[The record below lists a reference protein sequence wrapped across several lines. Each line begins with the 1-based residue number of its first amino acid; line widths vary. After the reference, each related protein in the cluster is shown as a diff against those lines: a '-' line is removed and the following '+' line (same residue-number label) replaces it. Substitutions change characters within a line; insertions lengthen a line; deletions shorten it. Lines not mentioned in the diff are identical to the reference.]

1 MSSAQLRSPRGVSDL
16 FVNFDEAT
24 FKQDLNTSFTWT
36 ENSSLKQAQ
45 NGSNQSQI
53 QEIKERLHWLQEQSI
68 QDKQDY
74 KEQLREAKLH
84 CREQLQ
90 KQYSPFLQDSADSQA
105 NERLVFD
112 QTKIIQYLREAN
124 TKLRQEIK
132 IYKRQIAQMMYDNEM
147 LEKANKKAQEAIDE
161 MDLHVQGLDA
171 VNQQLNNNCE
181 IFKSYLKQ
189 MKDEYMTRQAYFRS
203 EVIEGMA
210 YEVCLAKI
218 LSQVKGRSKDETLC
232 HSVVAIAEDGAEE
245 AAQGRESRLQKAGLT
260 REWPR
265 PPRSSFIFDSDDDS
279 SDDSD
284 SEWESDSESS
294 DY

>member
-1 MSSAQLRSPRGVSDL
+1 M

-24 FKQDLNTSFTWT
+24 FKQDPYTSFSWT
-36 ENSSLKQAQ
+36 ENSCLKQAQ

-53 QEIKERLHWLQEQSI
+53 QGIKERLQWLQEQSI

-74 KEQLREAKLH
+74 KEQLREVKFR

-90 KQYSPFLQDSADSQA
+90 TQYSPFLQDSADAQA

-112 QTKIIQYLREAN
+112 LTKIIQYLRDDN
-124 TKLRQEIK
+124 TKMRRQEIK
-132 IYKRQIAQMMYDNEM
+132 VYKRQMAKLMYDNEL
-147 LEKANKKAQEAIDE
+147 LEKANKKSQEAID
-161 MDLHVQGLDA
+161 DLNIHVQGLDA
-171 VNQQLNNNCE
+171 VNQKLNNNCP

-189 MKDEYMTRQAYFRS
+189 MKDEHMTRQAYFRS
-203 EVIEGMA
+203 EIIEGMA

-218 LSQVKGRSKDETLC
+218 MSQVKGRSNDETLTQL
-232 HSVVAIAEDGAEE
+232 VVAIAEDGAEE
-245 AAQGRESRLQKAGLT
+245 AAQGRDSHLQKAGLT

-265 PPRSSFIFDSDDDS
+265 PPRSSFIFDSDDSEELSS